1 MRFVFA
7 DTCYWIALANP
18 RDQHA
23 GAAQALENE
32 LKNAILVTTEE
43 VLGEF
48 LTGMSNGG
56 PHTREIA
63 SEMVDQIIANPNIQ
77 VEAQT
82 RESFNAGRR
91 RYRERNDKT
100 YSFADC
106 VSMVTMERMMNTS
119 ARNNTRSFFESPF
132 HNAFRR
138 FRRLLMASLLICDP
152 ARQRSR

>member
-106 VSMVTMERMMNTS
+106 VSMVTMERLAIPEVLTNDDHFS
-119 ARNNTRSFFESPF
+119 QEEYQK
-132 HNAFRR
+132 
-138 FRRLLMASLLICDP
+138 LL
-152 ARQRSR
+152 